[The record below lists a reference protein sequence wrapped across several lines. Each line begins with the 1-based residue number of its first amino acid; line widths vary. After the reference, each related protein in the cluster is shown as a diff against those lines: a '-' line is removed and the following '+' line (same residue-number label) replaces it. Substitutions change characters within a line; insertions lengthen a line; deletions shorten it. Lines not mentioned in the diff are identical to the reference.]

1 MKQKKRE
8 INQKKFEKELE
19 EKKRAF
25 KEQIKQHH
33 SYCEQFVDQQK
44 TMIEARKNL
53 VANIEVQKHQV
64 EEVVRD
70 MFIKNTYDIKQFES
84 LRDKV
89 KTTSIFDANSTIKSQ
104 NIDKGKHDLNSTA

>member
-1 MKQKKRE
+1 
-8 INQKKFEKELE
+8 
-19 EKKRAF
+19 
-25 KEQIKQHH
+25 
-33 SYCEQFVDQQK
+33 
-44 TMIEARKNL
+44 MIEARKNL

-89 KTTSIFDANSTIKSQ
+89 KNTSIFDANSTIKSQ